1 MSTSIRHSNVHQS
14 PCARV
19 IARAEKTNQAN
30 GHENQ
35 GFLSY
40 RSGFMPAQQPLTAL
54 PPTHQAWDDLA
65 TALPQLLRDQTLRD
79 SVNAMPELPAHDKSL
94 PDAYLHRAST
104 VLSIVAHAYVH
115 ADMGGPTELPACVQ
129 RPWDTVSKRLGRDIP
144 CLTYIDLIVYNW
156 KHLNP
161 ADEEFRV
168 ENLSLLVPTVNNA
181 EENVFYLTQA
191 EILSRA
197 TPLLGGV
204 VDAQRAV
211 LNDDAAGLKSALAT
225 MGETL
230 SGIGRKTLMKIAPN
244 PTHATHVD
252 PVVWAKSVA
261 PLAVPLRADVPG
273 PGGTASPLFHMMD
286 AFIGRRAYN
295 ARLGEEAQCIRA
307 AYPPHWRDVVAA
319 AGEVDVAAFVASAKE
334 PELTALWE
342 GLKEKY
348 RGSMGLLGMHR
359 RKVFAYLPM
368 AFKVGRSATIAGFKG
383 EMAEEE
389 WLTVHR
395 ELEKSRQERYCGG
408 EPVTAPQAAA
418 SQLKAGKLAE
428 LGIIPIIFVI
438 QTLVRYVVSLVAA
451 MGAFGSSKSQP
462 RRPPS
467 KIYAISTLVEHSNSA
482 VGFWFAAKG
491 RVYDA
496 SKYLRA
502 HPGGDKIIVSCSG
515 RDATADLSAV
525 SHFQEPAIAQKL
537 ARFVIGDLEVRQFG
551 SPALRELYDFSVAMA
566 YKMSDLHA
574 TFGNDMTF
582 VEGKLTS
589 EEAPGAMTAQK
600 QRFLATMQER
610 VGTQYVSAMASH
622 AAAVAKSVASNTA
635 ERFDA
640 LRQGRGGSSSTTEQA
655 SEILEA
661 CKAQA
666 VRLLK
671 TLESVPVSA
680 DVLSSSQQSAV
691 QRALESIA
699 GLLESLV
706 R

>member
-1 MSTSIRHSNVHQS
+1 
-14 PCARV
+14 
-19 IARAEKTNQAN
+19 
-30 GHENQ
+30 
-35 GFLSY
+35 
-40 RSGFMPAQQPLTAL
+40 MPAQQPLTAL

-65 TALPQLLRDQTLRD
+65 AALPQLLCDQTLRD
-79 SVNAMPELPAHDKSL
+79 SVNAMPELLAHDKSL

-115 ADMGGPTELPACVQ
+115 ADMGGPTALPACVQ

-156 KHLNP
+156 KHLKP
-161 ADEEFRV
+161 AEEEFCV

-295 ARLGEEAQCIRA
+295 ATLGEEAQRIRA
-307 AYPPHWRDVVAA
+307 TYPPHWRDLVAA
-319 AGEVDVAAFVASAKE
+319 AGEVDVAAFLASAKD

-395 ELEKSRQERYCGG
+395 ELEKSRQERYGGG
-408 EPVTAPQAAA
+408 ERVTVPQAAA
-418 SQLKAGKLAE
+418 SQLKSGKLAE
-428 LGIIPIIFVI
+428 LGIIPIIVVI
-438 QTLVRYVVSLVAA
+438 QTLVWYVVSLVAA
-451 MGAFGSSKSQP
+451 TGAFGNSKSQP
-462 RRPPS
+462 RRPSS
-467 KIYAISTLVEHSNSA
+467 KTYAISTLVEHSNSA

-525 SHFQEPAIAQKL
+525 SHFQEPAIAEKL
-537 ARFVIGDLEVRQFG
+537 ARFVIGNLDVRQFA
-551 SPALRELYDFSVAMA
+551 SAALRELYDFSVAMA
-566 YKMSDLHA
+566 YKMPDLHA

-589 EEAPGAMTAQK
+589 EEEPGAMTAQK
-600 QRFLATMQER
+600 QRFLATIQER

-622 AAAVAKSVASNTA
+622 AAAVAKSAGSNTA

-640 LRQGRGGSSSTTEQA
+640 LRGGREGSSSTTEQA
-655 SEILEA
+655 SETLEA

-671 TLESVPVSA
+671 ALESVPVSA
-680 DVLSSSQQSAV
+680 EVLSSSQQAAV
-691 QRALESIA
+691 QHALERIA